1 LDLGIQ
7 QLGPALRT
15 LRDDVVK
22 HESIFPPK
30 EISVDH
36 VLELAAMLAS
46 SPFQQLSNVHD
57 RVQDKVDEK

>member
-1 LDLGIQ
+1 
-7 QLGPALRT
+7 
-15 LRDDVVK
+15 VK
-22 HESIFPPK
+22 HELIFPPR

-46 SPFQQLSNVHD
+46 SPFQKLSNVHD